1 MTDLTVNLKHV
12 LLWVADKAPTAG
24 RSDRE
29 LTNLRQ
35 RGLVTVRPTRLPGRW
50 PKGVWTITD
59 AGRVIAEE
67 FRTTINE
74 RGRCEA
80 RGCLGH
86 DLAKELA

>member
-1 MTDLTVNLKHV
+1 MTDLTVNRKHI

-29 LTNLRQ
+29 LKNLRQ

-59 AGRVIAEE
+59 AGSVIAEG
-67 FRTTINE
+67 FRTTLTE
-74 RGRCEA
+74 RGRCAA

-86 DLAKELA
+86 TVANS